1 MNRMCKKHE
10 KYQRKNVKCRKVD
23 KLFQTND
30 QARTYTTRTFGFLSD
45 WCDTKSLLKLLTAQ
59 IDFRMISGVTDTL
72 MGSVKFIGCT
82 LQ

>member
-1 MNRMCKKHE
+1 MKNA
-10 KYQRKNVKCRKVD
+10 NVKMSNVE
-23 KLFQTND
+23 KLTNCSK
-30 QARTYTTRTFGFLSD
+30 QMTRQGHTQQELLVFCQLG
-45 WCDTKSLLKLLTAQ
+45 DTKSLLKLLTAQ